1 MRRSSFLRRLSDSDT
16 LRDEIFNLQARNAS
30 LTERLSSL
38 VGGDL
43 DLHEEVT
50 QCRALLARKDAELN
64 ELNELFCSIEDEVA
78 RARTERDDAQ
88 AHAARAEDAAAAA
101 AGEKAEAAGRAEATE
116 AIAALEARG
125 REMALA
131 RLAAEQVGSRLLLE
145 ALIKADGEL
154 HTLGC
159 AHRQALERSTSL
171 EAAKTAALAR
181 DVHGRSAVQESLV
194 HAQQENARHTGTIHA
209 LAPSLPLMHPTP
221 QPEPPGAPEWV

>member
-1 MRRSSFLRRLSDSDT
+1 LRRLSDSDT

-101 AGEKAEAAGRAEATE
+101 AGEKAEAAGRAS
-116 AIAALEARG
+116 AA
-125 REMALA
+125 
-131 RLAAEQVGSRLLLE
+131 
-145 ALIKADGEL
+145 
-154 HTLGC
+154 
-159 AHRQALERSTSL
+159 
-171 EAAKTAALAR
+171 
-181 DVHGRSAVQESLV
+181 
-194 HAQQENARHTGTIHA
+194 
-209 LAPSLPLMHPTP
+209 
-221 QPEPPGAPEWV
+221 